1 MLLPWSRW
9 EISATDQLGEDYERL
24 WNERQT
30 DRLEWAK
37 CSHSGPERE
46 VRGIT
51 PDICSR
57 YAYRASLSIGHAR
70 LLSVTIL

>member
-1 MLLPWSRW
+1 MLLPWSR
-9 EISATDQLGEDYERL
+9 EETSANDQLGEDYEGL

-37 CSHSGPERE
+37 CSSFWTIE
-46 VRGIT
+46 VRGVT

-57 YAYRASLSIGHAR
+57 YAYRASLSIGR
-70 LLSVTIL
+70 ILSGIC